1 METRKNPPRK
11 ALKKR
16 IKSNAAGM
24 RLRRVVNVS
33 HGFSQAREWEIL
45 QEISMTPAQR
55 QRAAKALKERFYGK
69 NRPDVRAAH
78 SSR

>member
-1 METRKNPPRK
+1 MGARKGQPRK
-11 ALKKR
+11 ALKKN
-16 IKSNAAGM
+16 ILSNVSSM
-24 RLRRVVNVS
+24 RWQRVVHVS
-33 HGFSQAREWEIL
+33 RGFGQAREWEIL

-69 NRPDVRAAH
+69 NPPDVRAAH